1 MKSIR
6 CGSIKGDKPHPA
18 GAFVTDKN
26 GNGTVVVYVSQKE
39 QTEKWDVM
47 AITLE
52 PNANNKTPK
61 GNIVLSSAL

>member
-1 MKSIR
+1 M
-6 CGSIKGDKPHPA
+6 
-18 GAFVTDKN
+18 
-26 GNGTVVVYVSQKE
+26 SQKE